1 MFAIF
6 NPHKENVFL
15 LKEILKKIFLFFLR
29 KKFAEHKISFK
40 FALALRK

>member
-15 LKEILKKIFLFFLR
+15 LKEILKKYFYFLR